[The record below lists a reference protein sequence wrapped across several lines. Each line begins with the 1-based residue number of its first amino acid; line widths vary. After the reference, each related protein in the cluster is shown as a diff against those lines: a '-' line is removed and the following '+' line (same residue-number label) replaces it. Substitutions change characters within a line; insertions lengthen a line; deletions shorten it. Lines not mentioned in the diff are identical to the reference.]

1 MQNAFP
7 FISNHYPL
15 YKNMKGAFIFY
26 KDNGEAMAYV
36 LDKNA
41 QDLNGKLR
49 SLFLIK
55 NIKNI
60 FFRKVFVSL
69 LKTIKSDLSF
79 VLSFR
84 I

>member
-7 FISNHYPL
+7 FISNHYPF

-36 LDKNA
+36 LDEND

-49 SLFLIK
+49 SLFLLIK
-55 NIKNI
+55 SIENI
-60 FFRKVFVSL
+60 FF
-69 LKTIKSDLSF
+69 
-79 VLSFR
+79 
-84 I
+84 